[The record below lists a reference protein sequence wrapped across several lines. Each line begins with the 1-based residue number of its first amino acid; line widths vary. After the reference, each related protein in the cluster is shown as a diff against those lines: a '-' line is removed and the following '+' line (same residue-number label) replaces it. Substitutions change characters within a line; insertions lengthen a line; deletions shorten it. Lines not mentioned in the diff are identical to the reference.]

1 MAKTSELQM
10 AINRLQAEINEREA
24 AIGHLRA
31 VQAARPKRKA
41 QKVGKANAT
50 EASNG

>member
-24 AIGHLRA
+24 ALSHLRA
-31 VQAARPKRKA
+31 VQATRPKRKA
-41 QKVGKANAT
+41 QKAGKASDVEKIA
-50 EASNG
+50 